1 VPWNEAHD
9 AFDQGPVGGE
19 NQHIV
24 AGLEQCAGDRAEA
37 AGRAGRDQDVVAL
50 ERQAGLRPFALDDRV
65 EQCRQPVHRRVAVH
79 AGKVSDSQVFHPAA
93 CRWLH
98 PGIADVQRVGLA
110 GVALQPVCEP
120 RVDRG
125 RDSGEM
131 AGGPGKTRH
140 VVSCGDSQPGWKG
153 DPARELYAKPGDAL
167 E

>member
-1 VPWNEAHD
+1 MSGPEKAVESVEVDRHRHGRAVERAHD

-19 NQHIV
+19 NQHLV

-98 PGIADVQRVGLA
+98 PGIAEAVS
-110 GVALQPVCEP
+110 PTC
-120 RVDRG
+120 
-125 RDSGEM
+125 SG
-131 AGGPGKTRH
+131 
-140 VVSCGDSQPGWKG
+140 
-153 DPARELYAKPGDAL
+153 
-167 E
+167 